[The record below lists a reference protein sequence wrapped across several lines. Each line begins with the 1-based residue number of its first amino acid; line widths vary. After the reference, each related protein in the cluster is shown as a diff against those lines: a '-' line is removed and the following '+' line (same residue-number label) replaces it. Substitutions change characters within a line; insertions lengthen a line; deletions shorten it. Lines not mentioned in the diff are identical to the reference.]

1 MPGEIKYDLVPV
13 CNFGVKIGL
22 DWCITRTARG
32 EEKAWN
38 AGERVDGQMREDVK
52 EGSDVYFWLG
62 DGSGE

>member
-32 EEKAWN
+32 EGKAWN
-38 AGERVDGQMREDVK
+38 ARKRVDGEMREDVK
-52 EGSDVYFWLG
+52 EGSDVDFGL
-62 DGSGE
+62 DNGSDE